1 MNMSFLLGNTDMGKV
16 KQFCMPFQNQEGDKR
31 MKVVAFATIKLNSER
46 VPHKNTQPV
55 GSKPLCYHILNT
67 ALQVEE
73 IDDVIVYC
81 SDEEVKKYMPDG
93 AKFLKRDPKLDGN
106 QIRAKDTYT
115 AFLNDVDADVYIA
128 LCTTSPFTK
137 AETLRNALRKVLNEK
152 YDSAFSAK
160 KQQTFAWYKGSPIN
174 YDPQDIPRTQDM
186 EPVFIETS
194 SFFIFSKELWV
205 KYGRRIGFHPY
216 IQEVDAIEA
225 VDIDTVED
233 LEFAQVLA
241 DNILHL

>member
-1 MNMSFLLGNTDMGKV
+1 
-16 KQFCMPFQNQEGDKR
+16 

-46 VPHKNTQPV
+46 VPHKNIQPI
-55 GSKPLCYHILNT
+55 GTKPLCYHILNT
-67 ALQVEE
+67 ALQVKE

-81 SDEEVKKYMPDG
+81 SDEKVKQYMPDG
-93 AKFLKRDPKLDGN
+93 AKFLKRDSRLDGS

-137 AETLRNALRKVLNEK
+137 VETLQNALKKVLFEG

-160 KQQTFAWYKGSPIN
+160 RQQTFAWYKGSPIN
-174 YDPQDIPRTQDM
+174 YDPRNVPRTQDM

-194 SFFIFSKELWV
+194 AFFIFKKELWTS
-205 KYGRRIGFHPY
+205 YGRRIGFHPY
-216 IQEVDAIEA
+216 IQEVDEIES
-225 VDIDTVED
+225 VDIDTMDD
-233 LEFAQVLA
+233 LKFAQIIADKVL
-241 DNILHL
+241 HV